1 MPSALLTPAAFL
13 LLTDT
18 PALLAA
24 LLLACGMHARL
35 TLYTITRRPDAQ
47 SQQRQADLER

>member
-13 LLTDT
+13 LFTDT

-24 LLLACGMHARL
+24 LLLAALLLLLKKRPSL
-35 TLYTITRRPDAQ
+35 TLF
-47 SQQRQADLER
+47 